1 MSNTTDE
8 EDGGGRGDSVLDY
21 MEVSGESHRSGFVP
35 VVGKRLTSLASRED
49 ARSPGDSECRQLA
62 RSFFF

>member
-35 VVGKRLTSLASRED
+35 VSRGQKTD
-49 ARSPGDSECRQLA
+49 
-62 RSFFF
+62 